1 MNRQKIKISEWEV
14 SVIDGD
20 FSGYAGWVICILFK
34 EESSCFCYKFS
45 ERNVFKSDKLF
56 KCRENKLKLEN
67 AIKNLEYS
75 FLNFGLYDYE
85 YIGCNYKTPYKNKM
99 IV

>member
-1 MNRQKIKISEWEV
+1 MNRQKIKIDEWEV

-20 FSGYAGWVICILFK
+20 FSGYNGWVICIIFK
-34 EESSCFCYKFS
+34 GESSFCYKCL
-45 ERNVFKSDKLF
+45 ERNVFKSNKLF
-56 KCRENKLKLEN
+56 KCRENKLKLKN

-85 YIGCNYKTPYKNKM
+85 YIGCNYKTPYKNKI

>member
-1 MNRQKIKISEWEV
+1 MNRQKIKIAEWEV

-20 FSGYAGWVICILFK
+20 FSGYNGWVICIILNG
-34 EESSCFCYKFS
+34 ESSFCYKCL
-45 ERNVFKSDKLF
+45 ERNVFKSNKLF
-56 KCRENKLKLEN
+56 KCRENKLKLKN

-85 YIGCNYKTPYKNKM
+85 YIGCNYKTPYKNKI